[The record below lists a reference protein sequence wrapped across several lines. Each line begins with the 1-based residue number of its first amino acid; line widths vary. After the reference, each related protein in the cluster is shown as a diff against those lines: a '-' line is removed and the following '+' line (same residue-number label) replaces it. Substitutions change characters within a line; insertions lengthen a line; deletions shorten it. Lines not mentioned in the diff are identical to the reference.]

1 MGPTRHSLMPG
12 NPLMQV
18 RVPPDVAKQ
27 VDDSG
32 MTRSEFLRAAITEK
46 LAGRALTATV
56 KVAPAAVKK
65 VAKAKPKK
73 ARATRK
79 TADASIGKRIQGVA
93 ERCPHRHA
101 SVCDACAKEREK
113 ANAKG

>member
-1 MGPTRHSLMPG
+1 MPG

-32 MTRSEFLRAAITEK
+32 LTRSEFLRAAITEK
-46 LAGRALTATV
+46 LAGKALTATV
-56 KVAPAAVKK
+56 KIEPAEVVQK
-65 VAKAKPKK
+65 VTKAKK
-73 ARATRK
+73 ARQTRK
-79 TADASIGKRIQGVA
+79 TADGIGQRIQGAV

-101 SVCDACAKEREK
+101 SICEACIKE
-113 ANAKG
+113 KGKSGN